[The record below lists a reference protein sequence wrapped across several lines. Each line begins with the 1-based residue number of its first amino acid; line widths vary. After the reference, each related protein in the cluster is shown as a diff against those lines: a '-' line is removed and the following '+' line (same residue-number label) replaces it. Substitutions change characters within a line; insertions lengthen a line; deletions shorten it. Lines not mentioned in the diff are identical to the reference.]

1 MIEKRKKNNSPPP
14 FMVETINS
22 DSLKERENPPL
33 SSHSHGFLSIVKI
46 KPNGESFS
54 EIELKK
60 KENLRC
66 FKNELSSPRKME
78 HKEWAIEKLKKKKIK
93 IEEAMNSCS
102 GMKSFLRA
110 MGIPLEKK
118 FWSFYYILWIN
129 FFIVAICIYLP
140 LLSFCFVSIGQTRYG
155 IYVIFFKFFQWRIS
169 SRSQWN
175 FAWACRC
182 YFIGHSGIKP
192 NEQSNQLHVGS

>member
-1 MIEKRKKNNSPPP
+1 MSIFSNESQKKNIFRKSVAEYSAKKNLSLQKTMIEKRKKNNSPPP

-118 FWSFYYILWIN
+118 F
-129 FFIVAICIYLP
+129 
-140 LLSFCFVSIGQTRYG
+140 
-155 IYVIFFKFFQWRIS
+155 
-169 SRSQWN
+169 
-175 FAWACRC
+175 
-182 YFIGHSGIKP
+182 
-192 NEQSNQLHVGS
+192 